1 MQAISRSRSR
11 SSSPAEL
18 VLQFREGSVNAG
30 QKAQALQAR
39 QRKAWR
45 RALLRRLS
53 HVTSRLER
61 TPEYR
66 ASLQRVLDRGAEL
79 QAVLDPAQRER
90 WLALEEAFFDHS
102 SQLHRAYFRAGV
114 EFGQSRLAASVS
126 SPETTPAARLAA
138 ASLTAEAVP
147 LRPAANAT
155 LELEILI
162 TLARWLGTLLN
173 K

>member
-1 MQAISRSRSR
+1 
-11 SSSPAEL
+11 
-18 VLQFREGSVNAG
+18 
-30 QKAQALQAR
+30 
-39 QRKAWR
+39 
-45 RALLRRLS
+45 
-53 HVTSRLER
+53 LER

-66 ASLQRVLDRGAEL
+66 ASLQRLLDRGAEL

-126 SPETTPAARLAA
+126 SPETSPAARLAA
-138 ASLTAEAVP
+138 AGLLSEAAASQA
-147 LRPAANAT
+147 PAANAA

-162 TLARWLGTLLN
+162 TLARWLGRLLRE
-173 K
+173 